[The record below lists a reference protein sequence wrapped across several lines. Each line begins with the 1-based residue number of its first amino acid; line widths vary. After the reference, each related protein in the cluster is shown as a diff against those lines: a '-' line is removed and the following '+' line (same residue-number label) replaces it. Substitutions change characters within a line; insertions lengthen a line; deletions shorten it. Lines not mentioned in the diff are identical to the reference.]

1 MEATRHEY
9 WLPTYGL
16 EYPATEGGSKGAL
29 PSQLFRPVEY
39 QSTQKLLSDIR
50 AERSKGDGRRVLQ
63 QDKADSNEVPLKVLE
78 VKASIQNKTLWKSF
92 VKLGNEMIV
101 TKPGRSVSRL
111 QNAVNKSYVEL
122 FWMQLVSFVV
132 FLLCL
137 LPFLF
142 SFLFSIFIFS
152 SLNFPLVFF
161 IFVMQN
167 CQDQ

>member
-63 QDKADSNEVPLKVLE
+63 QDKADSIELPLKVLE

-122 FWMQLVSFVV
+122 FWMQLVSCCSFVM
-132 FLLCL
+132 
-137 LPFLF
+137 FLF

-152 SLNFPLVFF
+152 FP
-161 IFVMQN
+161 
-167 CQDQ
+167 